1 MQSQNFWRT
10 LLKKITSRVFRYAFS
25 LLYLLSL
32 VGSTPLLAQT
42 NRIING
48 TVTEQSTGEPVIGAT
63 VSVKG
68 TTEGTITDFQGKY
81 SIEVGPQAQILVF
94 SFIGKTTIEETI
106 GDRTIIDVSMKEESI
121 GLEEVV
127 AIGYGSIKKSD
138 VTGSVSSISAE
149 DIAKVPVTS
158 IDQTLQGKVSGV
170 QVLQL
175 SAQPGGTTSIRV
187 RGGSSIYAGN
197 EPLFVIDG
205 MPIDSRNAQS
215 WTSSPTQNAMAGL
228 SPNDI
233 ESIEILKDAS
243 ATSIYGARGANGVV
257 MITTK
262 RGKAGKDVINFEAY
276 YGIQK
281 QAKSIDVMNAT
292 QYAILYDEAGRNT
305 AIDNGETYEP
315 VFPNPQSLGAGTDW
329 QNEIYRTAP
338 QQNYQLSFSG
348 GDEKT
353 TYAISGNYFD
363 QEGIIVGSDFK
374 RYALRANVDR
384 KLRENLRVGTSIS
397 LSRNDANT
405 VGSSTQGGFF
415 PGVVNTA
422 LTISPALPV
431 RDSTGQYTLTDP
443 NADAWLD
450 NPVAVTR
457 EVTAKSK
464 NNRIMANTFAE
475 YTLLD
480 QFKFKVSLGIDQT
493 NNVQDYY
500 TPRFIYSGSFNDGQ
514 ARYATFESTT
524 VVSENTITWD
534 RILQEK
540 HSFNVLA
547 GYTFQK
553 TDQRSFIDVATGFP
567 SDRLGHYGITDAG
580 DIPSIYTGFGDEAL
594 ISYLGRVNYV
604 YDSRYLLTLT
614 GRVDGSSKFG
624 KDNKYGFFPSAAIAW
639 RLSQEEFIKDLN
651 IFYNLKLRAS
661 IGISGNDK
669 IPNYQFIPTMES
681 TTYYFNNNY
690 IATGYSPER
699 TGNDKLKWETS
710 QQLDIGLDMAFLN
723 GRIAIVADYYN
734 KYTFDLLYLAE
745 TPYTS
750 GFANSFLNVG
760 SMVNNGFEFG
770 LNTAN
775 FEGKFDWSTDFNIAF
790 NKSRVTDLN
799 NNDATYIS
807 NDEYK
812 LKLGYW
818 SVIDVGEELG
828 SFYGLVSDGIW
839 QKDEADKAAIY
850 GKKPGDFKYKDLVED
865 NIINEKDRKVIG
877 HAQPDF
883 IFSLNNNFSFGN
895 FELSAFINGVYG
907 NDILNAN
914 RFELESGNGLS
925 NASIDMLNRWTP
937 DNPSNTYPRASR
949 NADYLRMSDR
959 YLEDGSYIR
968 LQLLTLA
975 YNLPASLTNRAKIQG
990 ARIYVSAKN
999 LLTITNYTGFDP
1011 EVGRFEQSAIR
1022 QGYDYGGYPSSKTW
1036 LIGISIN
1043 L

>member
-1 MQSQNFWRT
+1 MYSQNFGSAAQ
-10 LLKKITSRVFRYAFS
+10 KKSAGKILRYFNLVLYLSFLVGTFS
-25 LLYLLSL
+25 LS
-32 VGSTPLLAQT
+32 AQNT
-42 NRIING
+42 RTIKG
-48 TVTEQSTGEPVIGAT
+48 TVTEQSTGDPVIGAT
-63 VSVKG
+63 VSVKS
-68 TTEGTITDFQGKY
+68 EAVGTITDLQGNY
-81 SIEVGPQAQILVF
+81 SLEAGPEAKTLVF
-94 SFIGKTTIEETI
+94 SFVGKATVEETI
-106 GDRTIIDVSMKEESI
+106 GDRTNINVSMIEESI

-127 AIGYGSIKKSD
+127 SIGYGSIKKSD

-158 IDQTLQGKVSGV
+158 IDQALQGKVSGV

-175 SAQPGGTTSIRV
+175 SAQPGGATSIRV

-205 MPIDSRNAQS
+205 MPVDSKNAMS
-215 WTSSPTQNAMAGL
+215 WTSSPTQNGMAGL
-228 SPNDI
+228 NPSDI

-257 MITTK
+257 MVTTK
-262 RGKAGKDVINFEAY
+262 RGKAGKDIINFEAY

-281 QAKSIDVMNAT
+281 QAKGIEVMNAA
-292 QYAILYDEAGRNT
+292 QYAELYDEAGRN
-305 AIDNGETYEP
+305 AALDKGENYSP
-315 VFPNPQSLGAGTDW
+315 KFPNPLSYGAGTDW
-329 QNEIYRTAP
+329 QKEIYRAAP

-348 GDEKT
+348 GDGKT
-353 TYAISGNYFD
+353 NYAISGNYFD
-363 QEGIIVGSDFK
+363 QDGIIVGSDFK

-384 KLRENLRVGTSIS
+384 KLRENFKVGTSVS

-422 LTISPALPV
+422 MTISPALSV
-431 RDSTGQYTLTDP
+431 KDSTGKYTLTDP

-457 EVTAKSK
+457 EVTSKTK
-464 NNRIMANTFAE
+464 NNRIIANTYAE
-475 YTLLD
+475 YNLLK
-480 QFKFKVSLGIDQT
+480 QLKFKVSLGVDQI
-493 NNVQDYY
+493 NDVQDYF

-514 ARYATFESTT
+514 ARFATYESTT
-524 VVSENTITWD
+524 VISENTINWD
-534 RILQEK
+534 KTFMDK
-540 HSFNVLA
+540 HSFNILA

-553 TDQRSFIDVATGFP
+553 TDQRAFIDVSTGFP
-567 SDRLGHYGITDAG
+567 SDRLEYYGIADGG
-580 DIPSIYTGFGDEAL
+580 DIPTIYTDFGEEAL
-594 ISYLGRVNYV
+594 ISYLGRINYV
-604 YDSRYLLTLT
+604 YDTRYLITLT
-614 GRVDGSSKFG
+614 GRMDGSSKFG
-624 KDNKYGFFPSAAIAW
+624 KDNKYGIFPSAAFAW
-639 RLSQEEFIKDLN
+639 RLSQEEFIKNLN
-651 IFYNLKLRAS
+651 VFYNLKLRAS

-669 IPNYQFIPTMES
+669 IPNYQFIPTLNS
-681 TTYYFNNNY
+681 TTYYFNNSF
-690 IATGYSPER
+690 IAQGYTPAR

-710 QQLDIGLDMAFLN
+710 RQLDIGLDMGFLN
-723 GRIAIVADYYN
+723 GRISIVADYYN
-734 KYTFDLLYLAE
+734 KYTFDLLYFAE

-750 GFANSFLNVG
+750 GFSNSFLNVG

-770 LNTAN
+770 LNTTN
-775 FEGKFDWSTDFNIAF
+775 FEGKFNWTTDFNISF

-839 QKDEADKAAIY
+839 QKDEADKAAVF
-850 GKKPGDFKYKDLVED
+850 GKKPGDFKYKDLKED
-865 NIINEKDRKVIG
+865 NVINELDRKVIG

-883 IFSLNNNFSFGN
+883 IFSLNNSFSFGN
-895 FELSAFINGVYG
+895 FDLSAFINGVYG
-907 NDILNAN
+907 NQILNAN

-925 NASIDMLNRWTP
+925 NASIDMLERWTP
-937 DNPSNTYPRASR
+937 DNPSNTYPRGNRS
-949 NADYLRMSDR
+949 ADYLRMSDR

-975 YNLPASLTNRAKIQG
+975 YNLPMKITNRTKIQG
-990 ARIYVSAKN
+990 ARVYVSAKN

-1036 LIGISIN
+1036 IVGISIN